1 MNTVEIL
8 DEISSLLENNQT
20 RPVVEYK
27 DYDTLTDILDIDK
40 KCDGEWDDILHWI
53 KQYFQYSIDT
63 TQTHFANR
71 MWSGANLPSIL
82 GEIVVALTNTSS
94 CTYESAPVA
103 SIMERYMIDT
113 MLDLIGFENGTG
125 QMTTGSSNANMISM
139 MIARNRNNTTTKKD
153 GLFNQARL
161 YAFVNEDAHYSLDK
175 AINILGIGTEQ
186 LVKIKTLSDGA
197 IDTNDLEKA
206 IDEVIQSGG
215 IPFYVCATLGT
226 TVRGGYDSITDLVKL
241 REKHNFWLHGD
252 GAWGGAALMSSR
264 LKNKL
269 LKDVEHLDSFTMDFH
284 KMLGSSLMCNF
295 LVVNH
300 KGLLTKTCADG
311 DNTYIFRDDNYD
323 SGVSSLQCGR
333 RVDSLK
339 WFLDWKYYGQQGF
352 SDRVENYYELAK
364 FTEQSIIKRDS
375 LEMVSDRTSF
385 NLCFRFKT
393 GESIDA
399 DAFMQALRDKLYQE
413 QKALIALAHVNG
425 HLIFR
430 LLLSNTNIT
439 KESIEDLLDTI
450 VDYGEKLLN
459 E

>member
-8 DEISSLLENNQT
+8 DEISSLLEKNQS
-20 RPVVEYK
+20 RPLLEYK
-27 DYDTLTDILDIDK
+27 DYDTLVDILDIDK
-40 KCDGEWDDILHWI
+40 KCDGEWDDILNWV

-63 TQTHFANR
+63 TQTNFANR

-103 SIMERYMIDT
+103 TIMERYMIDT
-113 MLDLIGFENGTG
+113 MLDVIGFKNGSG

-139 MIARNRNNTTTKKD
+139 MIARNRNNTTKQQ
-153 GLFNQARL
+153 GLFNQQKL
-161 YAFVNEDAHYSLDK
+161 YAFVNEDAHYSIDK

-186 LVKIKTLSDGA
+186 LIKVKARSDGA
-197 IDTNDLEKA
+197 IDINDLEES
-206 IDEVIQSGG
+206 IDKVIQSGG

-295 LVVNH
+295 LLVNH
-300 KGLLTKTCADG
+300 KGLLTRTCADG

-339 WFLDWKYYGQQGF
+339 WFLDWKYYGHQGF
-352 SDRVENYYELAK
+352 ADRVENYYELAK
-364 FTEQSIIKRDS
+364 ITEQSIIERDS
-375 LEMVSDRTSF
+375 LEMITPRTSF

-393 GESIDA
+393 GENIDA
-399 DAFMQALRDKLYQE
+399 DTFTQALRDKLYQE
-413 QKALIALAHVNG
+413 QKALVALAHVNG

-450 VDYGEKLLN
+450 VDYGDKLLN